1 MKARYVLLASLYTSQ
16 FLPLGFF
23 YIALTAVL
31 RREGISLERIGLIHL
46 LALLWVLK
54 SLWAPVIDRYG
65 WQRLGHY
72 RGWLILLQ
80 GLMVLGVIGLMPI
93 DVVSQPIPLFAL
105 VAVIA
110 FLSATQ
116 DVAVDAVA
124 VRLLEVSERGPANGI
139 QIAAGNLG
147 FVLGGGGLLLV
158 FDHLGWGPAVAT
170 LAVLTAAP
178 LLLVVKYLS
187 PEEASRSEDERSRV
201 SLANIGGF
209 FKQPGVGRW
218 IWAVVPFFYLGVAIP
233 HKLITPMLVD
243 AGWPLGRI
251 GTVAAIGGG
260 AIAMVAAIGGGVLLG
275 RRRRRSA
282 LLIIGF
288 VQLSAIG
295 AAVPLAVGGRHLIA
309 GLVAII
315 LLNVSYAATGAA
327 IFTVNMDWSRP
338 YLAGTDYALLTSWA
352 IIWADVLSAAG
363 LPAAGVIGYGWMTAA
378 AAAMC
383 LIGLAA
389 VARIFRAQPGVKPS
403 PAVTPAV

>member
-1 MKARYVLLASLYTSQ
+1 
-16 FLPLGFF
+16 
-23 YIALTAVL
+23 
-31 RREGISLERIGLIHL
+31 LERIGLIHL

-158 FDHLGWGPAVAT
+158 FDHLGWGPAVVT

-218 IWAVVPFFYLGVAIP
+218 IWVVVPFFYLGVAIP

-327 IFTVNMDWSRP
+327 VFTVNMDWSRP

>member
-31 RREGISLERIGLIHL
+31 RREGVSLERIGLIHL
-46 LALLWVLK
+46 LAILWVLK
-54 SLWAPVIDRYG
+54 SLWAPLIDRYG

-80 GLMVLGVIGLMPI
+80 GLMVLGVIGLIPI
-93 DVVSQPIPLFAL
+93 DVVTQPVLLFVL
-105 VAVIA
+105 VALIA
-110 FLSATQ
+110 LISATQ

-147 FVLGGGGLLLV
+147 FIIGGGGLLLMYE
-158 FDHLGWGPAVAT
+158 HLGWGLAVSA

-178 LLLVVKYLS
+178 LFLVIKYLN
-187 PEEASRSEDERSRV
+187 PAATSRSEDERSRV
-201 SLANIGGF
+201 SLANIGAF

-218 IWAVVPFFYLGVAIP
+218 IWLVVPFFYLGASIP

-243 AGWPLGRI
+243 GGWTLGRI

-260 AIAMVAAIGGGVLLG
+260 AIAMVAAVGGGVLLG
-275 RRRRRSA
+275 RRRRRTA
-282 LLIIGF
+282 LVTIGL
-288 VQLSAIG
+288 VQLAAIA
-295 AAVPLAVGGRHLIA
+295 AAVPLATGSRHLMG
-309 GLVAII
+309 GLAAII
-315 LLNVSYAATGAA
+315 LINVGYAATGAA

-338 YLAGTDYALLTSWA
+338 YLAGTDYTLLSSWA
-352 IIWADVLSAAG
+352 IIWADVLSAVG
-363 LPAAGVIGYGWMTAA
+363 LSMAGVIGYGWTMAA
-378 AAAMC
+378 AAAMS
-383 LIGLAA
+383 LVGLTS
-389 VARIFRAQPGVKPS
+389 VARIFRVPPRLE
-403 PAVTPAV
+403 PAPAATAA